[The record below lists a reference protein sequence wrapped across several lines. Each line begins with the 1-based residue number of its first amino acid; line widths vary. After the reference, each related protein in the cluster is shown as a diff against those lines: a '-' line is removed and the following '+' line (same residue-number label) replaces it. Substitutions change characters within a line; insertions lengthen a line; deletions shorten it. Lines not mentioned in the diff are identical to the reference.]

1 MKSDQARFPLSL
13 QIILA
18 LLVGL
23 GLGLAYAW
31 FIFPVKSVNASPSI
45 LRTDFKN
52 QYRAVIAAAYLSS
65 HDLGRAR
72 ARLALLGDSDSV
84 QALSA
89 QAQQMLAAGE
99 PFDRIRSVAQLA
111 SDLQQGS
118 VAIPATNTHTPI
130 ASEVF
135 NSTETSQPNVE
146 APTSEDAVTAIPTN
160 GTETPLVVASPTPRP
175 TRTPIPRTGKPFELV
190 GQDSVC
196 DTTLPTGLL
205 QIVLMDARD
214 RQVPAVEIIV
224 TWDGGEDRFFTG
236 FKPEV
241 GDGYADFQME
251 EGIIYSVRVVEGGA
265 PVPDIS
271 IPTCT
276 DANGQQY
283 PGGIQLKFQQ
293 P

>member
-1 MKSDQARFPLSL
+1 MKSDHARIPSSL

-31 FIFPVKSVNASPSI
+31 FIFPVKSVDASPSI

-65 HDLGRAR
+65 HDLDRAR

-99 PFDRIRSVAQLA
+99 SFDNIRSVAQLA

-118 VAIPATNTHTPI
+118 VAIPPTDTQTPI

-135 NSTETSQPNVE
+135 SPTESSQPTIE
-146 APTSEDAVTAIPTN
+146 TPSSEDTATALPTN
-160 GTETPLVVASPTPRP
+160 GTETSFVVASHTPRP
-175 TRTPIPRTGKPFELV
+175 THTPIPRTGKPFELV

-196 DTTLPTGLL
+196 DTTLPEGLL
-205 QIVLMDARD
+205 QVVLMDARD
-214 RQVPAVEIIV
+214 RQVPGIEIIV
-224 TWDGGEDRFFTG
+224 TWNGGEDRFFTG

-241 GDGYADFQME
+241 GNGYADFQMQ
-251 EGIIYSVRVVEGGA
+251 EGIIYSVRIVEGGT

-283 PGGIQLKFQQ
+283 PGGILLTFQQ